1 MAEPKKESPREELGE
16 KRKRVEDAMKK
27 KKLPDLD
34 SALEDFETLLNSDDK
49 KEEKP
54 LLDKAHELQD
64 QLRWEGTLP
73 NNI

>member
-1 MAEPKKESPREELGE
+1 MTEPKESPREELAE

-27 KKLPDLD
+27 KNLPDLE
-34 SALEDFETLLNSDDK
+34 SALGDFEAFLNSDQK

-64 QLRWEGTLP
+64 QLRLEGTFTT
-73 NNI
+73 NI